1 MRRVASLTSISW
13 LLILIGIA
21 TSFLGMISYQND
33 IHFFSIFIPYEEGD
47 LQINLNNTCIL
58 PIHLSKE
65 KAESVSTYEVTLPSQ
80 NRALR
85 GTFYFNNLGQL
96 YEGSL
101 RGEIGDQYFSVLFQ
115 GVAEIQAHLEGKVFL
130 KTFALEEKIKGPI
143 TIKQLKEGF
152 QIQIPRRA
160 ITQDVSKAE
169 MQFTVVKRN
178 LNDTC
183 RNGMKALPTLPPFFN
198 KLADSIQSG
207 GIQ

>member
-58 PIHLSKE
+58 
-65 KAESVSTYEVTLPSQ
+65 
-80 NRALR
+80 
-85 GTFYFNNLGQL
+85 
-96 YEGSL
+96 
-101 RGEIGDQYFSVLFQ
+101 Q